1 MKKEI
6 EACLGFEISEE
17 QFSRSADRAGKKL
30 TSIIER
36 FGNGDGERQKPYYLA
51 QLISEDVRAEIFS
64 AATITAALNELNMEK
79 EHSALSRSALRD

>member
-1 MKKEI
+1 MKRET

-36 FGNGDGERQKPYYLA
+36 FGDGNGERRKPYYLA
-51 QLISEDVRAEIFS
+51 QLISEDVRREIFS
-64 AATITAALNELNMEK
+64 EATITVALNVLNMEK